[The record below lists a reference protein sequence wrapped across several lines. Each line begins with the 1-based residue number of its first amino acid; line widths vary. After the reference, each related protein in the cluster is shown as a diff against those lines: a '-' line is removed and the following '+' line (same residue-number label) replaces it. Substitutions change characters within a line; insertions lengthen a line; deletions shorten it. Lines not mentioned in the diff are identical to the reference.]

1 MSMHF
6 LCISSSHGL
15 SAGILRHNC
24 LVGAHCISNTIVAGT
39 EDLSCVD
46 SFEVS
51 ASDCATVFLE
61 LVYNLLGVYEGS

>member
-1 MSMHF
+1 MHF

-24 LVGAHCISNTIVAGT
+24 LVGAHCISNAVVART
-39 EDLSCVD
+39 EYLSYID
-46 SFEVS
+46 SLEVS

-61 LVYNLLGVYEGS
+61 LIYNLLGVYEGS